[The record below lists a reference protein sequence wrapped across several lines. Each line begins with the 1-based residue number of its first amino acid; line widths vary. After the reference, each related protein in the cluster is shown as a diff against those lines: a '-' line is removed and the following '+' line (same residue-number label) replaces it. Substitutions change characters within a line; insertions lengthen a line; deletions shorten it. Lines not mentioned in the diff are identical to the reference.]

1 MILAFLQ
8 LPVTD
13 VVKEEIFSK
22 YLSLVGKHCFPSI
35 RATQIW
41 SEEIHR
47 RTEEAD
53 VDREVLTR
61 ILEVELPILLPSVL
75 M

>member
-1 MILAFLQ
+1 MTLAFLQ

-13 VVKEEIFSK
+13 VVKAETFSK
-22 YLSLVGKHCFPSI
+22 CLSLVENHCFLSI
-35 RATQIW
+35 RDTQTW

-53 VDREVLTR
+53 ADTEVLTGKKTG
-61 ILEVELPILLPSVL
+61 S
-75 M
+75 

>member
-13 VVKEEIFSK
+13 TVKAETFSK
-22 YLSLVGKHCFPSI
+22 YLSLVEKHCFPSI

-47 RTEEAD
+47 RMEEAD
-53 VDREVLTR
+53 ADTEAVAGRNTG
-61 ILEVELPILLPSVL
+61 S
-75 M
+75 

>member
-1 MILAFLQ
+1 MILACLQ

-13 VVKEEIFSK
+13 IVKAETFSK
-22 YLSLVGKHCFPSI
+22 YLSLVEKHCFPSI

-47 RTEEAD
+47 MEEAD
-53 VDREVLTR
+53 VDRGAGWKEYW
-61 ILEVELPILLPSVL
+61 ELSSPSCCP
-75 M
+75 MS